1 VRVIVVDDAM
11 LIRDGLARLL
21 EDAGVTVLH
30 RLADTAALDALVAAD
45 RPDVVILDIRMPP
58 TFQDEGLVA
67 AERIRSTYPDVGVLV
82 LSQHVEPDYALR
94 LVEHHPQRT
103 GYLLKDRLSDIA
115 VLVDGL
121 RRIVAGDLV
130 IDPTLVA
137 RMVGRQREDD
147 VLARLSA
154 RERDVLALVA
164 QGLTNEAIGRR
175 LFIGDRT
182 VESHVT
188 SGMHKLA
195 IDDHGGEGHRRVL
208 AVLAFLRHAP

>member
-1 VRVIVVDDAM
+1 M
-11 LIRDGLARLL
+11 LARPC
-21 EDAGVTVLH
+21 EAVADVLASQQRQRARLDV
-30 RLADTAALDALVAAD
+30 RLASGGGVHRALSGG
-45 RPDVVILDIRMPP
+45 
-58 TFQDEGLVA
+58 T
-67 AERIRSTYPDVGVLV
+67 S
-82 LSQHVEPDYALR
+82 LR
-94 LVEHHPQRT
+94 LAEHHPQRT

-121 RRIVAGDLV
+121 RRIVAGDVV

-137 RMVGRQREDD
+137 RMVGRQREVD

-188 SGMHKLA
+188 SAMHKLA
-195 IDDHGGEGHRRVL
+195 IDTTAVRGTGGSL
-208 AVLAFLRHAP
+208 PS

>member
-1 VRVIVVDDAM
+1 MDDSM
-11 LIRDGLARLL
+11 LVRDGLARLL
-21 EDAGVTVLH
+21 EDSGVTVLH
-30 RLADTAALDALVAAD
+30 RLADTAALEALVALD
-45 RPDVVILDIRMPP
+45 HPDVVIVDIRMPP
-58 TFQDEGLVA
+58 TFSDEGLVA
-67 AERIRSTYPDVGVLV
+67 AERIRSTYPDFGVLV

-94 LVEHHPQRT
+94 LVEHHPQHT

-121 RRIVAGDLV
+121 RRIAAGEVV
-130 IDPTLVA
+130 IDPALITRL
-137 RMVGRQREDD
+137 VGRKRQDD
-147 VLARLSA
+147 VLARLSS

-182 VESHVT
+182 VESHIT
-188 SGMHKLA
+188 SAMHKLG
-195 IDDHGGEGHRRVL
+195 IDDHGGQGHRRVL

>member
-21 EDAGVTVLH
+21 EDAAVTVLH

-103 GYLLKDRLSDIA
+103 GL
-115 VLVDGL
+115 
-121 RRIVAGDLV
+121 
-130 IDPTLVA
+130 P
-137 RMVGRQREDD
+137 
-147 VLARLSA
+147 
-154 RERDVLALVA
+154 A
-164 QGLTNEAIGRR
+164 QGPL
-175 LFIGDRT
+175 
-182 VESHVT
+182 V
-188 SGMHKLA
+188 
-195 IDDHGGEGHRRVL
+195 GHRGARRRT
-208 AVLAFLRHAP
+208 ATHRGG